1 MAETPWMV
9 FNGFEGSV
17 VSMMLFTLLLLCVS
31 AFVSGSETAFFSL
44 SHRDLQD
51 LEKRDAE
58 TANRV
63 VSLLSNV
70 DLLLATILV
79 VNNLV
84 NIAITIL
91 TASIIDSG
99 RKSDCNS

>member
-1 MAETPWMV
+1 MV

-51 LEKRDAE
+51 LEKRDTE

-84 NIAITIL
+84 NISITIL
-91 TASIIDSG
+91 TASIIDRG